1 MKVLHGSLKRVHRRV
16 YQTPLS
22 FLAEKKKR
30 SFAVGI
36 IENRFYISIERY
48 KREYARKNSKYI
60 NIYSNIYI
68 LQSFGDQPNKTQVSI
83 MIIIKFVKLLSLMIG
98 SEIAQTLTLS
108 KGSFLYG

>member
-36 IENRFYISIERY
+36 IDNSFCISIERY
-48 KREYARKNSKYI
+48 KREYTEKI
-60 NIYSNIYI
+60 QNISIYI
-68 LQSFGDQPNKTQVSI
+68 AIYISCSRLETSQTKLKFQS
-83 MIIIKFVKLLSLMIG
+83 
-98 SEIAQTLTLS
+98 
-108 KGSFLYG
+108 